1 MAKLHNILHDC
12 RDHVRKIIYAIE
24 PAAIGE
30 LGERWHAHNT
40 DAGKVTDSAQGV
52 RVFDVVPVDDMI
64 DKINE
69 GSNTWDYEV
78 PFRLSICYGENE
90 NYNMLIISDYASI
103 SHALHNANV
112 GMVSGLNFYLVTGKQ
127 TVEMDGKRFS
137 VINFLA
143 RVSATFDDLSINDPD
158 GFGCGGF
165 GGV

>member
-40 DAGKVTDSAQGV
+40 DAGKITEAGQGV
-52 RVFDVVPVDDMI
+52 RIFDVLPDGSGAN
-64 DKINE
+64 KINE

-78 PFRLSICYGENE
+78 PFFIAISYGTNE
-90 NYNMLIISDYASI
+90 NYNELICSDYASI
-103 SHALHNANV
+103 SHALHNCDV
-112 GMVSGLNFYLVTGKQ
+112 GSVDGLNFYLVTESSIQ
-127 TVEMDGKRFS
+127 EMDGKRFS

-143 RVSATFDDLSINDPD
+143 RVSATF
-158 GFGCGGF
+158 
-165 GGV
+165 